1 VSTLVNAVLWDADGS
16 RPLNIEPWAMYEV
29 PRVGERYW
37 HHRTGFVVREFVDNL
52 APPELHLVR
61 EPGWEEEVRAGLPA
75 EYILEGSRRDGRR
88 ARARVP
94 APRRPHGQRRSRL
107 THQAGLALRA
117 GRDAPLD
124 PPRGGCGRPAG
135 PGFPLLFSAEAG

>member
-75 EYILEGSRRDGRR
+75 EYILEGSRRDDDGLWQFN
-88 ARARVP
+88 VLSP
-94 APRRPHGQRRSRL
+94 L
-107 THQAGLALRA
+107 TGLPIGSGGSDNDFQAAAGAALALGFRHHA
-117 GRDAPLD
+117 GRTGNDAAD
-124 PPRGGCGRPAG
+124 
-135 PGFPLLFSAEAG
+135 